1 MPKRSKDYVQGLV
14 EDLKDPIEAMNYLN
28 AALEES
34 QEVFLLA
41 LRDVAAAN
49 RMARVAEE
57 AGLSREALYRTLS
70 EEGNPRLSSLLGILS
85 VMNLKI
91 SIAVEQEQPAIVGV
105 AISNYRQVFADEA
118 ARQESVLLAKLA
130 DQYSRRTQKE
140 QPEPSGIL
148 AYAGH

>member
-57 AGLSREALYRTLS
+57 AGLSREALY
-70 EEGNPRLSSLLGILS
+70 
-85 VMNLKI
+85 
-91 SIAVEQEQPAIVGV
+91 
-105 AISNYRQVFADEA
+105 
-118 ARQESVLLAKLA
+118 
-130 DQYSRRTQKE
+130 
-140 QPEPSGIL
+140 
-148 AYAGH
+148 

>member
-91 SIAVEQEQPAIVGV
+91 SIAVEQEQP
-105 AISNYRQVFADEA
+105 
-118 ARQESVLLAKLA
+118 VLRK
-130 DQYSRRTQKE
+130 K
-140 QPEPSGIL
+140 
-148 AYAGH
+148 